1 MRITRLLLV
10 TGWVAAGAPASARAQ
25 DALEF
30 ADSLLV
36 SGQLFRAESLYYREA
51 ARRPRDP
58 AARLALGRYLAG
70 RGAWRVG
77 AVLMEEARYFGGDA
91 DTIGRYLAPVYAALR
106 DYKAL
111 SGLRGT
117 PLGRPERLRAE
128 HLARYPPTITGADST
143 SIAWVLPNDGG
154 LGAIPI
160 IAGSDT
166 ILADLDPRG
175 SGLVLGPGMRARR
188 WLTRFPPRGTDAG
201 ATAAAVYVASRLVVG
216 GIVLTGVPV
225 RIDAAGTRARIG
237 MDVLERLAPT
247 FDPSSRTVLL
257 RRNGRLR
264 PDSVTATI
272 PTFRAGN
279 GLTVAWQR
287 ALLPLDAVA
296 VAELLRS
303 RPWTLDARRGTI
315 RVGGP

>member
-1 MRITRLLLV
+1 MRRPLLL
-10 TGWVAAGAPASARAQ
+10 ALALCANSGAPVHAQ
-25 DALEF
+25 DALAF
-30 ADSLLV
+30 ADSLLS

-91 DTIGRYLAPVYAALR
+91 DTIGRYLAPVYVALR

-128 HLARYPPTITGADST
+128 HLARYPPTTTGPDST
-143 SIAWVLPNDGG
+143 SIQWVVPAEG
-154 LGAIPI
+154 LGAITI

-166 ILADLDPRG
+166 ILAELDPRETG
-175 SGLVLGPGMRARR
+175 IVLGPGMRARR
-188 WLTRFPPRGTDAG
+188 WLTRFPPRGTDPG
-201 ATAAAVYVASRLVVG
+201 ATTPAVYVASRITLG
-216 GIVLTGVPV
+216 EIVLTGVPV
-225 RIDAAGTRARIG
+225 RIDASGTRARIG
-237 MDVLERLAPT
+237 VDVLERLAPT
-247 FDPSSRTVLL
+247 FDPRTQRVLL

-264 PDSVTATI
+264 PDSLAATM
-272 PTFRAGN
+272 PTLRRAE
-279 GLTVAWQR
+279 GLAVAWQGS
-287 ALLPLDAVA
+287 LLQLDEYSVA
-296 VAELLRS
+296 QLLRTN
-303 RPWTLDARRGTI
+303 PWTLDARRGMI
-315 RVGGP
+315 RVHQGN